1 MPYPPYN
8 WMPPMNGDYPPP
20 QNAVASTLSGLLRN
34 SQAEGET
41 QRMTEMAAA
50 RLEGL
55 GPQGAQWAGQIRKDP
70 RAALQLADAYGGFG
84 EIEGRLAGARA
95 QGELGDAIGE
105 MQQDGA
111 SAQDIVNFMLR
122 TQGPEAAKKTADAL
136 AGPSGGPANYT
147 TAEGVFVR
155 DPAAESGYRRVGSPF
170 ASTQISVG
178 TGESGMK
185 PEQAVA
191 AEDRAAS
198 QVDSRVKPL
207 QDSLDAYDALNDV
220 VSRIRSEGGEPN
232 QNETDTIVKL
242 ASRLENPEAVQEGD
256 IARKAGGTA
265 MNAARAKLG
274 MGVVLDPGRLDTIMS
289 VADTIA
295 NGKRNR
301 LKAVQAEA
309 QAVARERGLNPN
321 AVSPNSRIGSKSATT
336 PIGTRRVMQD
346 PDSGQW
352 IEYEKVEGGWNPV
365 D

>member
-34 SQAEGET
+34 SQAEGEM

-50 RLEGL
+50 RIEGL
-55 GPQGAQWAGQIRKDP
+55 GPQGAQWAQQIRKDP

-105 MQQDGA
+105 MQQGGA

-122 TQGPEAAKKTADAL
+122 TQGPAEAEKTAKALGLGQSVSPKAVLGEDGQAVYVSPQDAIGKRPVPRAPL
-136 AGPSGGPANYT
+136 
-147 TAEGVFVR
+147 V
-155 DPAAESGYRRVGSPF
+155 
-170 ASTQISVG
+170 QIG

-220 VSRIRSEGGEPN
+220 VSRIRSEGREPN

-256 IARKAGGTA
+256 IARKAGGTL

-352 IEYEKVEGGWNPV
+352 IEYEKVDGGWDPV